1 MSSEPG
7 PIGPTT
13 RMRMPAPVPAR
24 QRPPVPTSVAHG
36 WLRATVRS
44 PQAWLVAVAFL
55 LRLLWVLLVRT
66 RPVGDFA
73 LYREAAEYLA
83 DQGRLD
89 PEFVYM
95 PGYVMMLAGLR
106 WLCAG
111 WSEGGIL
118 MAAKMIGVVAGTTVA
133 AAAGGIARD
142 LFGRRAGLI
151 ATALGA
157 VWPAGIAVA
166 SVTGTDVP
174 AAALVSLAILALV
187 RLAPRRPWLAALS
200 CGLLLGLAA
209 WVRAVAAPLGA
220 LTLIYWLACGV
231 RWRVA
236 VARSGVAL
244 AAAFLMLLP
253 WAIRNWQIYGEVLFT
268 DSHGGNTALVGAN
281 PNSEGTY
288 SRSLNLMFADG
299 TGYRALET
307 TVRHRQSDRAAQEL
321 ARHWTAFEPIYALGL
336 VIAKADRLL
345 GAERNLLYWPV
356 FREGVLDERH
366 RAFFRAHRAALERV
380 TDLAWWALAA
390 LTAAGLAL
398 CAVGFSNPARTG
410 AIDSTG
416 IPGGRPRRPW
426 PALALA
432 VFPLALTGIYAV
444 LFAEVR
450 YHLAI
455 VPFLLPYAACAVD
468 WLWSAA
474 QRRFRGDRRAVSA
487 VLGSVAALFVCWTA
501 MLELGNTLRAR
512 HRWAVAVCAYPS
524 AAQVHL
530 CAWSRGPVPT
540 GGDSPIRGS
549 WDGVG
554 LRVNRPAT
562 EGVVA
567 SARTVIPV
575 GWGRFRV
582 SAVVHFS
589 RGGAP
594 ETGGGTPENGLAVA
608 LRADGRVIARVV
620 SPGST
625 SSLVSPDLSISGI
638 IEHAGGPLLLEAQV
652 EPAGIR
658 STVDGGTIWVSQ
670 LIVERF

>member
-1 MSSEPG
+1 M
-7 PIGPTT
+7 
-13 RMRMPAPVPAR
+13 PAR
-24 QRPPVPTSVAHG
+24 QHPPVPPPIARG
-36 WLRATVRS
+36 WLRATAGS
-44 PQAWLVAVAFL
+44 PQVWLVALAFL
-55 LRLLWVLLVRT
+55 LRLLWVLLVPT

-118 MAAKMIGVVAGTTVA
+118 MAAKLIGVVAGTTVA

-157 VWPAGIAVA
+157 AWPAGIAVA

-187 RLAPRRPWLAALS
+187 RLAPRRPWLAAMS

-220 LTLIYWLACGV
+220 LTLIYWLACGL
-231 RWRVA
+231 RWRGA
-236 VARSGVAL
+236 VARSGAAV
-244 AAAFLMLLP
+244 AAAFLVLLP

-288 SRSLNLMFADG
+288 SRSLNRMFAAG

-307 TVRHRQSDRAAQEL
+307 TPRHRQSDRAAQEL
-321 ARHWTAFEPIYALGL
+321 ARQWTAFEPIYALGL

-366 RAFFRAHRAALERV
+366 RAFFRAHRAALERA

-390 LTAAGLAL
+390 LTTAGLAL
-398 CAVGFSNPARTG
+398 CAVGSSSPARTSASATAG
-410 AIDSTG
+410 AG
-416 IPGGRPRRPW
+416 EGMLPGGRPRRPW

-432 VFPLALTGIYAV
+432 VFPLALTGIYAA

-455 VPFLLPYAACAVD
+455 VPLLLPYAACAVD
-468 WLWSAA
+468 WLWSSA
-474 QRRFRGDRRAVSA
+474 QRRFRGDRRAVRA
-487 VLGSVAALFVCWTA
+487 VLGAVVGLFVCWTA
-501 MLELGNTLRAR
+501 MLGLGNTLRAR
-512 HRWAVAVCAYPS
+512 HRWAVTVCAYPS
-524 AAQVHL
+524 AAQAHL
-530 CAWSRGPVPT
+530 CAWRRGPVPAS
-540 GGDSPIRGS
+540 GGDSPIRGC

-562 EGVVA
+562 DGVVA
-567 SARTVIPV
+567 SARTLIPV
-575 GWGRFRV
+575 GQGRLRV
-582 SAVVHFS
+582 SAMVYFS
-589 RGGAP
+589 RNGAPGTAGGA
-594 ETGGGTPENGLAVA
+594 PENGLAVA

-620 SPGST
+620 SPSST
-625 SSLVSPDLSISGI
+625 SSLVSGDLSISGV
-638 IEHAGGPLLLEAQV
+638 IEHADLPLLLEVQV

-658 STVDGGTIWVSQ
+658 STVDGGTVWLSQ